1 MAAPR
6 GANRWPTGPKMRFF
20 HHLWHFRAK
29 WIVFYEKS
37 QMQTLNEITKIVERV
52 YLKNKWMPISA

>member
-6 GANRWPTGPKMRFF
+6 RAEMRFW
-20 HHLWHFRAK
+20 HLWHFRAK

-37 QMQTLNEITKIVERV
+37 QMQTLNEITQIVERI